1 MAQGIKNLIWKQ
13 RDVVSSDSDTEKKN
27 FKKIENVL
35 GKRSHSP
42 SLQTSILSFF
52 LTLPCD
58 FSLPLSFHSTLVL
71 SSVMIECDTRFLR
84 AEGFIHCS
92 HAV

>member
-13 RDVVSSDSDTEKKN
+13 RDVVSSDSDTEKKK
-27 FKKIENVL
+27 FKIENFL
-35 GKRSHSP
+35 GKRPHSP
-42 SLQTSILSFF
+42 WLQTSILSFF

-71 SSVMIECDTRFLR
+71 SSVVIECDTQFLR

-92 HAV
+92 HGV